1 MKTIQIIKSLSKTQH
16 KKRYK
21 QFWRNHWVKLSI
33 QEWIDL
39 LTGKMGVIYPNRNY
53 SALITQAVEKL
64 KLERKITEEEASN
77 LLAMLKSPDSENKY
91 MALCVMYKHK
101 PKEFKRIKN
110 VETT

>member
-1 MKTIQIIKSLSKTQH
+1 MKILSKTQH

-39 LTGKMGVIYPNRNY
+39 LTGKKISVFGTERPKIMV
-53 SALITQAVEKL
+53 TQAVEKL

-77 LLAMLKSPDSENKY
+77 LLAMLQSPDSDNKY
-91 MALCVMYKHK
+91 MALCIMRKYK

-110 VETT
+110 LETT